1 MATRVDLQNVLEELL
16 GSRNVYYQPPESLK
30 MNYPAIVYARKTIDN
45 SYANNS
51 VYKQNYAY
59 KITVIDKNPDSEI
72 VNKISKLPTCRFDR
86 HFKSDNLNH
95 DVFTLYY

>member
-16 GSRNVYYQPPESLK
+16 GSRNVYYQPPVSLK

-59 KITVIDKNPDSEI
+59 EITVIDKNPDSEI

>member
-30 MNYPAIVYARKTIDN
+30 MNYPAIVYTRKTIDN

-59 KITVIDKNPDSEI
+59 EITVIDKNPDSEI
-72 VNKISKLPTCRFDR
+72 VNKVSKLSTCRFDR

>member
-1 MATRVDLQNVLEELL
+1 MATRIDLQNVLEELL

-30 MNYPAIVYARKTIDN
+30 MNYPAIVYTRKTIDN

-59 KITVIDKNPDSEI
+59 EITVIDKNPDSEI

>member
-1 MATRVDLQNVLEELL
+1 MATRVDLQNILEELL

-30 MNYPAIVYARKTIDN
+30 MNYPAIVYTRKTIDN

-59 KITVIDKNPDSEI
+59 EITVIDKNPDSEI
-72 VNKISKLPTCRFDR
+72 VNKVSKLSTCRFDR

>member
-1 MATRVDLQNVLEELL
+1 MATRINLQNVLEELL

-59 KITVIDKNPDSEI
+59 EITVIDKNPDSEI
-72 VNKISKLPTCRFDR
+72 VNKVSKLPTCRFDR